1 MSDNR
6 DEVFAALK
14 AWQKRMDNAGYR
26 ATQRITAE
34 LVRRSIQNAS
44 QVINEPIQKNN
55 RLRYNPHIGPRTGE
69 GPNKATGNLVRN
81 IIGSPVRRE
90 GFQSY
95 TASATSGAEYARAVE
110 LGNPRWK
117 SGVKFPYM
125 IPARDYLVQSGLAS
139 AYIREEVSRAMGA

>member
-14 AWQKRMDNAGYR
+14 AWQTRMDYAGYR

-34 LVRRSIQNAS
+34 LVRRGISNAS
-44 QVINEPIQKNN
+44 QVINKPTQKNN

-81 IIGSPVRRE
+81 ILGSPVRRE
-90 GFQSY
+90 GFQTY
-95 TASATSGAEYARAVE
+95 VASASSGAEYARAVE
-110 LGNPRWK
+110 LGNPNWK

-125 IPARDYLVQSGLAS
+125 IPARDYLVQSGLAV
-139 AYIREEVSRAMGA
+139 AYMREEIKKAMGA

>member
-1 MSDNR
+1 MTDNR
-6 DEVFAALK
+6 SEVFAALN
-14 AWQKRMDNAGYR
+14 AWQKKMDNAGYR
-26 ATQRITAE
+26 ATQRITAD
-34 LVRRSIQNAS
+34 LVRRGIANAS
-44 QVINEPIQKNN
+44 QVDNPPIQKNN
-55 RLRYNPHIGPRTGE
+55 KLRYHPHIGPRTGE
-69 GPNKATGNLVRN
+69 GPNKVTGNLVRN
-81 IIGSPVRRE
+81 IIGSSVRQQ
-90 GFQSY
+90 GFGTY